1 MTAAPASGLQELRT
15 NNLALAFQEVF
26 TVILRTRFF
35 VQRVENADSF
45 RATLRKMISAAVKD
59 ASAMGYSDDASKMA
73 IYAMIGFLD
82 ESVLNSKDPTFA
94 DWARRPLQEEMF
106 GGHFAGEYF
115 FRNVTELLNRPESSE
130 VADVLELHAL
140 CLLLGYRGRFAF
152 GDASEIHSILS
163 RIREKINRIRG
174 AYALFRPAETPAA
187 PPAAKRDPWVRRLA
201 ITTVVLIIVS
211 LLAYIGYVLVLGQG
225 CRQARVTASNHP
237 RLIWRA
243 TSLSENSLMKR
254 VLIGILIFVL
264 YLALVIWG
272 AFALHFAGTKLVL
285 FCVILGLLGA
295 LTTVFVLWYL
305 HKQDVASGQAAGPD
319 TPDAINLSTLLREA
333 DARVHQAN
341 RAGAKSLAA
350 LPLIY
355 VIGDENSAKTQTV
368 LQSGLDPELIAGNV
382 FRDGTIVPTQ
392 LANLWLAGNCV
403 LVEAGGA
410 LLRQP
415 SLWFR
420 LVKATLPARLGSVFS
435 SDSRLPARSVVVC
448 VSIERIMAPSTSEQI
463 RALAQS
469 LNERL
474 RQLSQTLGISLPIY
488 VLFTKLD
495 NVAPFAEYVNRLS
508 EEEVKLPIGS
518 ALSLSTGSLASIRSR
533 PRR

>member
-1 MTAAPASGLQELRT
+1 MTAAPASVLPEMKT

-59 ASAMGYSDDASKMA
+59 ASAMGYSDEASKMA

-115 FRNVTELLNRPESSE
+115 FRNVTELLNRPESAE

-152 GDASEIHSILS
+152 GDTSEIHSILS

-187 PPAAKRDPWVRRLA
+187 PPAAKRDAWVRRLA
-201 ITTVVLIIVS
+201 ITTVALIVLT
-211 LLAYIGYVLVLGQG
+211 LLAYAGYVLILGQ
-225 CRQARVTASNHP
+225 QMPASARSNHRIFP
-237 RLIWRA
+237 QLWLLHGA
-243 TSLSENSLMKR
+243 TSPAERLAMKR

-272 AFALHFAGTKLVL
+272 AFALHFEGTKLVL

-295 LTTVFVLWYL
+295 LTTIFVLWYL
-305 HKQDVASGQAAGPD
+305 HKLDVAAGLAAGPE

-382 FRDGTIVPTQ
+382 FRDGSIVPDATSQ
-392 LANLWLAGNCV
+392 SLAG
-403 LVEAGGA
+403 
-410 LLRQP
+410 
-415 SLWFR
+415 
-420 LVKATLPARLGSVFS
+420 
-435 SDSRLPARSVVVC
+435 
-448 VSIERIMAPSTSEQI
+448 
-463 RALAQS
+463 
-469 LNERL
+469 
-474 RQLSQTLGISLPIY
+474 RQLRAG
-488 VLFTKLD
+488 
-495 NVAPFAEYVNRLS
+495 
-508 EEEVKLPIGS
+508 
-518 ALSLSTGSLASIRSR
+518 
-533 PRR
+533 